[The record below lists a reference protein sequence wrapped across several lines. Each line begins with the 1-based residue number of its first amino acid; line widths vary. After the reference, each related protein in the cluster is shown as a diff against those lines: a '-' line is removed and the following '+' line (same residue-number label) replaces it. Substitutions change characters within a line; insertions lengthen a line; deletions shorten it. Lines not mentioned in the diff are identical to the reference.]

1 MRHGLGAM
9 ALLLVVLIWGVF
21 VVVPVWLQA
30 AQVCFPNFDLG
41 IYSQA
46 VARLSL
52 AEPNPWISARQVF
65 IFNDHFDPILWVAH
79 PLARIIPPMWA
90 ALVVEALFVLLTVAP
105 LLWLH
110 LKGLL
115 SRNAL
120 VLLAAL
126 LLLSPSMV
134 EAMKFPVHPTT
145 WSVLPWVLTGLAFHL
160 RRQGLLLASLVL
172 LFACKE
178 EFAFGG
184 VMLTLALF
192 LRGERRLATF
202 VGALS
207 LAWLAWVY
215 GLRPWLLGP
224 TVDYTFR
231 LRQGMDGGWFHYLS
245 LRLAPPHV
253 SRIGTLT
260 LLFVPLG
267 VWAWRERLRPDWTWL
282 LVLLPMLGIRFL
294 AMAWRFHYGV
304 SVVVAALMG
313 FLPVLRTRS
322 PPWWVIASTSVVL
335 LASNEPNLRKLT
347 STLVSPQT
355 SPRHCPRTPERLASL
370 SRGVDMLT
378 QHREG
383 SALLSSNLVALL
395 ADRSEIYAVGGPQP
409 DEGRVHEWVLVEKP
423 PHGDV
428 WPLTSTRVLE
438 LIDVWRTDASTQV
451 IIDDE
456 NVFMAR
462 GRFTAH
468 R

>member
-1 MRHGLGAM
+1 M
-9 ALLLVVLIWGVF
+9 ALLLVLLIWGVF

-30 AQVCFPNFDLG
+30 AQACFPNFDLG

-46 VARLSL
+46 MARLSL
-52 AEPNPWISARQVF
+52 TEPNPWISARQVF

-134 EAMKFPVHPTT
+134 EAVKFPVHPTT
-145 WSVLPWVLTGLAFHL
+145 WSALPWVLTGFAFHL

-192 LRGERRLATF
+192 LRGERRLATC

-215 GLRPWLLGP
+215 GLRPWLLGS

-231 LRQGMDGGWFHYLS
+231 LIAQFIWAERRSNRSRRTS
-245 LRLAPPHV
+245 LLRRLGRWP
-253 SRIGTLT
+253 
-260 LLFVPLG
+260 
-267 VWAWRERLRPDWTWL
+267 
-282 LVLLPMLGIRFL
+282 
-294 AMAWRFHYGV
+294 
-304 SVVVAALMG
+304 
-313 FLPVLRTRS
+313 
-322 PPWWVIASTSVVL
+322 
-335 LASNEPNLRKLT
+335 
-347 STLVSPQT
+347 
-355 SPRHCPRTPERLASL
+355 PERALCPGARRS
-370 SRGVDMLT
+370 
-378 QHREG
+378 G
-383 SALLSSNLVALL
+383 SA
-395 ADRSEIYAVGGPQP
+395 
-409 DEGRVHEWVLVEKP
+409 
-423 PHGDV
+423 
-428 WPLTSTRVLE
+428 
-438 LIDVWRTDASTQV
+438 
-451 IIDDE
+451 
-456 NVFMAR
+456 
-462 GRFTAH
+462 
-468 R
+468 